1 MTLLCTGKSQ
11 ITNVEIHCVCK
22 YMLVVLLVL
31 LSLLLLLSAIIF
43 FFHCLRHHWNKGF
56 LAFQPSVSL
65 LKISIFFRIIFLGLV
80 TCLSGS
86 SYFFIIAVIIILRR
100 QFHKSERE
108 IELQHKKASK
118 EIELQAPSKPNE
130 DQPSTL
136 KTPKVTPRAPEV
148 SVRIVAELEEG
159 REVYRSEPL
168 AQDGRDIST
177 NNTEEQQQLKSPTE
191 TPADFTAI
199 PGEEAK
205 MEMDEQK
212 SEEEGKEECQ
222 EIIGGKRDRN
232 A

>member
-1 MTLLCTGKSQ
+1 M
-11 ITNVEIHCVCK
+11 
-22 YMLVVLLVL
+22 
-31 LSLLLLLSAIIF
+31 
-43 FFHCLRHHWNKGF
+43 
-56 LAFQPSVSL
+56 
-65 LKISIFFRIIFLGLV
+65 GLV

-136 KTPKVTPRAPEV
+136 KTPKVTPRASEV

-159 REVYRSEPL
+159 REVHRSEPL
-168 AQDGRDIST
+168 SQDGRDIST

-199 PGEEAK
+199 PDEEAK

-212 SEEEGKEECQ
+212 LEEEGKEECQ

-232 A
+232 T